1 MAIALLAAALCRAGG
16 AAGAWSPPPNT
27 AATAMPPP
35 VVRVSTACDFSCTLE
50 KLRSSGGGTLFVP
63 PGEWLSPPV
72 NLTSHLTIYLAAG
85 ATVKADPRVFRAGK
99 WPLVAPIPT
108 YGRGH
113 DFAGPRWAPFL
124 NGYDVQNLTIGGENG
139 TIDGSGAFWW
149 ARHIAKLEKYTRPP
163 LFSCLRCT
171 DMLLRDTT
179 FRNSAFWTIHPVLGR
194 RLTARR
200 IHILSPNDAPN
211 TDGFDPDSTS
221 DVIFEDSYVSN
232 GDDAVAI
239 KAGWDCAGYAS
250 ADAAP
255 SDNIFI
261 RNVTQH
267 IGGGGISIGSEM
279 SGGVSNVVVED
290 VRLLHGSY
298 GIQIKT
304 GITRGGFV
312 KNVSLNRVEIVGT
325 TKEAIRIDGFCELQ
339 RISPV
344 REFHALLS

>member
-1 MAIALLAAALCRAGG
+1 MAIALLAALCCASG
-16 AAGAWSPPPNT
+16 AAPWSPPPDT
-27 AATAMPPP
+27 AATPMPPP
-35 VVRVSTACDFSCTLE
+35 VVRVSAACGFSCALE
-50 KLRSSGGGTLFVP
+50 KLRGGSGGTLFVP

-211 TDGFDPDSTS
+211 
-221 DVIFEDSYVSN
+221 
-232 GDDAVAI
+232 
-239 KAGWDCAGYAS
+239 
-250 ADAAP
+250 
-255 SDNIFI
+255 
-261 RNVTQH
+261 
-267 IGGGGISIGSEM
+267 
-279 SGGVSNVVVED
+279 
-290 VRLLHGSY
+290 VR
-298 GIQIKT
+298 
-304 GITRGGFV
+304 R
-312 KNVSLNRVEIVGT
+312 
-325 TKEAIRIDGFCELQ
+325 
-339 RISPV
+339 
-344 REFHALLS
+344 

>member
-1 MAIALLAAALCRAGG
+1 MC
-16 AAGAWSPPPNT
+16 
-27 AATAMPPP
+27 
-35 VVRVSTACDFSCTLE
+35 VVA
-50 KLRSSGGGTLFVP
+50 
-63 PGEWLSPPV
+63 
-72 NLTSHLTIYLAAG
+72 
-85 ATVKADPRVFRAGK
+85 
-99 WPLVAPIPT
+99 
-108 YGRGH
+108 
-113 DFAGPRWAPFL
+113 
-124 NGYDVQNLTIGGENG
+124 Q
-139 TIDGSGAFWW
+139 
-149 ARHIAKLEKYTRPP
+149 
-163 LFSCLRCT
+163 
-171 DMLLRDTT
+171 
-179 FRNSAFWTIHPVLGR
+179 
-194 RLTARR
+194 
-200 IHILSPNDAPN
+200 

-221 DVIFEDSYVSN
+221 DVLFEDSYVSN

-290 VRLLHGSY
+290 VRLLHGSCECRNGRLGPLPVAATLTRPFLRTD

-312 KNVSLNRVEIVGT
+312 KNVSLNRLEIVGT

-339 RISPV
+339 GSISVVNFARSSAETISPDRWDGQHMV
-344 REFHALLS
+344 PGPEQARALRRG